1 MHNRPG
7 YTVEPVYEDSATG
20 QQIVDVQVRETA
32 NGAVGRDGQYQGWRD
47 DYTSDAYGEPVYDPH
62 IIDELA
68 ESPVVGFDEGEY
80 IDALLDSNPL
90 ITPALEFAVDY
101 MPQ

>member
-47 DYTSDAYGEPVYDPH
+47 DYTSDAYGEPVYDLH